1 MRGSPLLRAFFIIV
15 VLLLMAIPLW
25 QLTHKAEAVMDL
37 STAPA
42 AVKAPVHIQLT
53 FAHEATGFQVLYL
66 GKVIWEGKEPGLEA
80 QKDFALEFPKE
91 GIDLEIKVEWLPATP
106 ETAVRVAVTHNY
118 GSTEQTAWAVK
129 GSLDK
134 VLTFTDPQ

>member
-1 MRGSPLLRAFFIIV
+1 MRGSPLFRAFFIIL

-25 QLTHKAEAVMDL
+25 RLTHKAEAVMNV
-37 STAPA
+37 STAPTA
-42 AVKAPVHIQLT
+42 IKAPVHIQLT

-66 GKVIWEGKEPGLEA
+66 GKVIWEGKEPGLTE

-91 GIDLEIKVEWLPATP
+91 GIDLEIKAEWTPATP
-106 ETAVRVAVTHNY
+106 ETAVRVTVTHNY
-118 GSTEQTAWAVK
+118 GSTEQSAWATK

-134 VLTFTDPQ
+134 VLTFADPQ